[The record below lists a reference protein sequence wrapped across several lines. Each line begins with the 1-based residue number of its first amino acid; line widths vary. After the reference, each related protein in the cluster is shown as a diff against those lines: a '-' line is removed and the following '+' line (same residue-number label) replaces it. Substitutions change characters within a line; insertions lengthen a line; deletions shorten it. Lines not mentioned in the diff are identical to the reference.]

1 LITLLWNEVIRAC
14 DVELGPVF
22 PQAAQ
27 GENLETFMWKAALV
41 GAIAAL
47 GFFSVSDNGIRFNTA
62 AAQEI
67 VVTDGQIA
75 RLRHAL
81 QLTPT
86 QQQHWHAVEATL
98 RSLARQ
104 QQGYRVASAD
114 GGYIERA
121 HARVAGYTV
130 TAVAMQQLRSA
141 AQPLVAMLTDQQKEA
156 GRSVLQS
163 MGVSF

>member
-1 LITLLWNEVIRAC
+1 
-14 DVELGPVF
+14 
-22 PQAAQ
+22 
-27 GENLETFMWKAALV
+27 MWKAALV
-41 GAIAAL
+41 GAIAIAAL
-47 GFFSVSDNGIRFNTA
+47 GSFSVSRNGIAFNTA

-81 QLTPT
+81 QLTPA
-86 QQQHWHAVEATL
+86 QQHHWHAVESTL
-98 RSLARQ
+98 RSLGRQ
-104 QQGYRVASAD
+104 QQQYRVASAD
-114 GGYIERA
+114 EASYVERA

-130 TAVAMQQLRSA
+130 TAVAMQRLRSA
-141 AQPLVAMLTDQQKEA
+141 AQPLVAVLSEEQKDA